1 MSAWHESTFPSM
13 GSTASVVVD
22 GPPRLLARARAE
34 LERLERA
41 WSRFMHGSEI
51 TRLNSAGGLT
61 MTVSEDTVT
70 LIRAM
75 VDAWRATDGAFDPTM
90 LAALVHLGYD
100 QSRTDTAKTTR
111 VAPVTAWRDSPDLIV
126 IDDGRR
132 TVQLPPR
139 MAIDPGG
146 IGKGLAADIV
156 ADLMITDGAAG
167 ALVDVGGDIAVRG
180 SAPAVDGWHIAV
192 GDDDGEHIRLA
203 TGGVATSGTEL
214 HSWVDSTGEPVHH
227 LLDPG
232 RMAPVVSPLREVT
245 VIAGT
250 ATWAEAWTKAVM
262 MSPVAAVMTRLDR
275 MKLAVRVRLDDGSIE
290 RNHTWNL
297 YPIPKVTS

>member
-1 MSAWHESTFPSM
+1 MSAWQESTFPSM
-13 GSTASVVVD
+13 GSTATVVVD
-22 GPPRLLARARAE
+22 GPPHLLARARAE

-41 WSRFMHGSEI
+41 WSRFLHGSEI

-61 MTVSEDTVT
+61 LAVSEDTVT
-70 LIRAM
+70 LIHAM

-100 QSRTDTAKTTR
+100 QSRTDTSKITS
-111 VAPVTAWRDSPDLIV
+111 VAPVAAWRDSPDLIV
-126 IDDGRR
+126 IDDDRR

-156 ADLMITDGAAG
+156 ADLMITAGAAG

-180 SAPAVDGWHIAV
+180 SAPAADGWRIAV
-192 GDDDGEHIRLA
+192 GDDEGEQIRLA
-203 TGGVATSGTEL
+203 TGGVATSGTER
-214 HSWVDSTGEPVHH
+214 HSWVDSTGDPVHH

-232 RMAPVVSPLREVT
+232 RLAPADGTVREVS

-262 MSPVAAVMTRLDR
+262 VSPFATTMARLDR
-275 MKLAVRVRLDDGSIE
+275 MSIAARVRLDDGSIE
-290 RNHTWNL
+290 RNHTWDI
-297 YPIPKVTS
+297 YAVPKVTS